1 MHFHC
6 LICKPL
12 NLVVSHTNFDNWKFL
27 FSIFSEDRRGD
38 FVRHKRKHL
47 ELHAMNVEKEIRCL
61 SNQKMAILFTAARAS
76 QNTFHINESLLGT
89 ITVSIRKTRGQD
101 VDRDSK
107 EKRRK
112 SPPAFSRDTSPA
124 SMTDDIAVIPQSKFW
139 KFSYFYISV
148 IPLRVP

>member
-1 MHFHC
+1 M
-6 LICKPL
+6 CKPL
-12 NLVVSHTNFDNWKFL
+12 NLVLSHTNFDNWKFL

-38 FVRHKRKHL
+38 FERHKRKHL

-61 SNQKMAILFTAARAS
+61 SNQKMAILFTAATAS
-76 QNTFHINESLLGT
+76 QNAFHINESLLDT
-89 ITVSIRKTRGQD
+89 ITISIRKTRGQD

-107 EKRRK
+107 EERRK
-112 SPPAFSRDTSPA
+112 SPPAFSRDTSQA
-124 SMTDDIAVIPQSKFW
+124 NMTDNITVIPQNKVW

>member
-1 MHFHC
+1 M
-6 LICKPL
+6 CKPL
-12 NLVVSHTNFDNWKFL
+12 NSVVSHTNFDNWKFL

-47 ELHAMNVEKEIRCL
+47 ELHAINAEKEIRFL
-61 SNQKMAILFTAARAS
+61 SNQKTAILFTAVHVS
-76 QNTFHINESLLGT
+76 QNAFHINERPPGI

-101 VDRDSK
+101 VDRNSK
-107 EKRRK
+107 EERRK
-112 SPPAFSRDTSPA
+112 SPPAFSRDTSLA
-124 SMTDDIAVIPQSKFW
+124 SMINDIAAMLQSKDW